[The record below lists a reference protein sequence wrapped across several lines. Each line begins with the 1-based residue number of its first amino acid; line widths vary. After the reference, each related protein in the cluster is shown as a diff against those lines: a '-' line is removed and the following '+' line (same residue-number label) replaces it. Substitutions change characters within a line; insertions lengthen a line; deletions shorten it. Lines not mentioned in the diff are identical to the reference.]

1 MGDEALVATSVEVQ
15 LPAEVPPEYKPPATS
30 YKSSSRIPF
39 TLFETL
45 EVTMNM
51 MNVLIMI

>member
-1 MGDEALVATSVEVQ
+1 MGDEAPSEEAQ
-15 LPAEVPPEYKPPATS
+15 LPVRVPQEYKPPATS

-45 EVTMNM
+45 EVTMNI